1 MNALRYML
9 PASSVSAHQSP
20 YGTPLPME
28 SYIPF
33 YVVRRTVQVEILA
46 QTPLF
51 SLPRED
57 LNHLASYFQVRRVL

>member
-1 MNALRYML
+1 MNALQYLL
-9 PASSVSAHQSP
+9 PAFSASAQQSP
-20 YGTPLPME
+20 YVTPLSME
-28 SYIPF
+28 SYIASF
-33 YVVRRTVQVEILA
+33 VVRRTVQVEILA